1 MINLIYSD
9 WIKIRKH
16 PQQIVLFILALFPI
30 IYSMIMYTKYVVK
43 EYNHGLDND
52 WMGVWMLASFFYV
65 GFFFL
70 LFQGW

>member
-1 MINLIYSD
+1 MINLIYCD
-9 WIKIRKH
+9 WYKKN
-16 PQQIVLFILALFPI
+16 PQQIVLFILALLI

-65 GFFFL
+65 GFFL
-70 LFQGW
+70 PVI